1 MENKRSKLKEYPS
14 LVVELIRLRDTDIV
28 TASDSSGNIND
39 DPDQGE
45 WDNGGKNK

>member
-1 MENKRSKLKEYPS
+1 MENKRSKLKEYPP

-28 TASDSSGNIND
+28 RTSVEDN